1 MVIMMSLS
9 ISSRTKLCG
18 VIGDP
23 IEHSL
28 SPLMQN
34 VAFRELELD
43 YAYIAFQVPKELLKS
58 AILGMTGLGIVGVNV
73 TIPHK
78 LEVMKYLDHIDEDA
92 LLIGAVNTVVN
103 RDGELIGYNTD
114 GIGAVEAL
122 ERNGVQVKGKKI
134 AILGAGGASRAV
146 AFKLSES
153 ARSIT
158 ILNRTKSRAVALA
171 KTLEKKRNIEVKA
184 EKLNDDTLRTT
195 LSEIDLLVN
204 ATSIGMWPDVHVSPV
219 KKSLLPRS
227 LTVFDIV
234 YNPVQTQLLCDASEK
249 DCRVIE
255 GVDMLVF
262 QGAAAFELWTG
273 ARAPVEAMRRAVMDT
288 LRRKA
293 MS

>member
-1 MVIMMSLS
+1 MSCS

-34 VAFRELELD
+34 TAFRELEMD
-43 YAYIAFQVPKELLKS
+43 YVYLAFQVPKESLKS
-58 AILGMTGLGIVGVNV
+58 AILGMTGLGIVGLNV

-114 GIGAVEAL
+114 GIGAVKAL
-122 ERNGVQVKGKKI
+122 ERSGIQLKGKKI

-146 AFKLSES
+146 AFKLAES
-153 ARSIT
+153 ARGIT

-171 KTLEKKRNIEVKA
+171 KTLEKKRNIEVNA
-184 EKLNDDTLRTT
+184 DKLNDDTLRKT
-195 LSEIDLLVN
+195 LGEIDLLVN
-204 ATSIGMWPDVHVSPV
+204 ATSIGMWPNTGISPV
-219 KKSLLPRS
+219 KKSLLPRG

-234 YNPVQTQLLCDASEK
+234 YNPSQTQLLCDASEK
-249 DCRVIE
+249 DCRVVE
-255 GVDMLVF
+255 GVDMLVY
-262 QGAAAFELWTG
+262 QGAAAFELWTT
-273 ARAPVEAMRRAVMDT
+273 ARAPIEAMRRAVIKN
-288 LRRKA
+288 LKRKV
-293 MS
+293 MP

>member
-1 MVIMMSLS
+1 MSLS

-34 VAFRELELD
+34 VAFRELDLD
-43 YAYIAFQVPKELLKS
+43 YAYLAFQVPKEFLKS
-58 AILGMTGLGIVGVNV
+58 AILGITGLGMVGVNV

-78 LEVMKYLDHIDEDA
+78 LDVMKYLDRIDEDA
-92 LLIGAVNTVVN
+92 LLIGAVNTIVN
-103 RDGELIGYNTD
+103 RNGELIGYNTD

-146 AFKLSES
+146 AFKLAES

-158 ILNRTKSRAVALA
+158 ILNRTKSRAVALV
-171 KTLEKKRNIEVKA
+171 KTLGEKRNVNVKA
-184 EKLNDDTLRTT
+184 DKLNDDALEITLG
-195 LSEIDLLVN
+195 EIDILVN
-204 ATSIGMWPDVHVSPV
+204 ATSIGMWPNTSVSPV

-234 YNPVQTQLLCDASEK
+234 YNPIQTQLLCDASEK
-249 DCRVIE
+249 DCKVVE
-255 GVDMLVF
+255 GVDMLVY

-273 ARAPVEAMRRAVMDT
+273 ARAPVEAMRRAVMDN
-288 LRRKA
+288 LGRKVI
-293 MS
+293 S

>member
-1 MVIMMSLS
+1 
-9 ISSRTKLCG
+9 G

-28 SPLMQN
+28 SPPMQN
-34 VAFRELELD
+34 AAFRELELD
-43 YAYIAFQVPKELLKS
+43 YAYLAFRVPKELLKS
-58 AILGMTGLGIVGVNV
+58 AILGMAGLGIVGLNV

-122 ERNGVQVKGKKI
+122 ERSGIQVKGKRI
-134 AILGAGGASRAV
+134 AILGAGGGSRAV
-146 AFKLSES
+146 AFKLAES

-171 KTLEKKRNIEVKA
+171 KTLGKKRNVEVKA
-184 EKLNDDTLRTT
+184 DRLNDDTLATT

-204 ATSIGMWPDVHVSPV
+204 ATSIGMWPNTGVSPI
-219 KKSLLPRS
+219 KKSLLPRG

-249 DCRVIE
+249 DCRVVE
-255 GVDMLVF
+255 GVDMLVY

-273 ARAPVEAMRRAVMDT
+273 TRAPIEAMRRAVMDN
-288 LRRKA
+288 LRRKIK
-293 MS
+293 S